1 MAWPKHRV
9 VVDGTTMQ
17 LQLQFQFHFHFD
29 FHVISISNSFQFS
42 SIAMAGE
49 LGSIIVFYLNSRPGV
64 ALCGVVLCW
73 LLANG

>member
-9 VVDGTTMQ
+9 VVDGTTM
-17 LQLQFQFHFHFD
+17 QLQFQFHFHFD

-42 SIAMAGE
+42 SIAITGE
-49 LGSIIVFYLNSRPGV
+49 LGSVIVFYLNSRPGV